1 MENNNTMDKKLLWL
15 MTITTVMTIGNVYY
29 SQPLLGE
36 MSVYFNRPPS
46 EVGSIPTLT
55 QLGYVT
61 GMLLLTPLGDVLEK
75 RKLLVTMFIL
85 AAASLLGAGFAPNF
99 YSFLFFSFAIG
110 ATAVLVQIL
119 IPFVALLSSKEERG
133 KNLGMVLSG
142 ALIGVLISRTLS
154 GFLAGYLGWR
164 GVYFA
169 AAATMLILA
178 FVLSRNLPEHHS
190 TQKMKYHHLIH
201 SVWHLFKTIPEIRVI
216 SITGALMYASLSAF
230 WVSLTFLLHSPEY
243 NMGPM
248 AAGLFGLVGAMSALS
263 ANITGRHAERIGA
276 KKIVL
281 YCIGAM
287 TLAFIIMGF
296 TYHSLIGLIVGTILL
311 DIGAQTA
318 TVSNQTQIYA
328 LHSEAQT
335 RINTI
340 YKICYFFGGA
350 VGSYTSSLAW
360 QYDAWLGVTELGVFF
375 LLMAFLW
382 TKYHSVREVVPA

>member
-1 MENNNTMDKKLLWL
+1 MNDKKVMDKKLLWL
-15 MTITTVMTIGNVYY
+15 LTVTTVLTVGNVYY

-36 MSVYFNRPPS
+36 MGVFFNRPPA

-61 GMLLLTPLGDVLEK
+61 GLLLLTPLGDVLEK
-75 RKLLVTMFIL
+75 RKLLVVLFFLSAI
-85 AAASLLGAGFAPNF
+85 SLLGAGLSPNF
-99 YSFLFFSFAIG
+99 YVFLGFSFAIG

-119 IPFVALLSSKEERG
+119 LPFVALMSAREERG

-142 ALIGVLISRTLS
+142 ALIGVLLSRTLS
-154 GFLAGYLGWR
+154 GFIAGYLGWR
-164 GVYFA
+164 GVYYIA
-169 AAATMLILA
+169 AGIMLLLAA
-178 FVLSRNLPEHHS
+178 VLSKTLPEHHS
-190 TQKMKYHHLIH
+190 AQKIKYHQLIH
-201 SVWHLFKTIPEIRVI
+201 SVWHLFKTIPEIRAI

-230 WVSLTFLLHSPEY
+230 WVSLTFLLHSPEF
-243 NMGPM
+243 NLGPF

-281 YCIGAM
+281 ICIGMM
-287 TLAFIIMGF
+287 TLAFIVMGF
-296 TYHSLIGLIVGTILL
+296 SYHSIIGLIVGTILL

-318 TVSNQTQIYA
+318 TVSNQTQIYT

-340 YKICYFFGGA
+340 YKICYFLGGA
-350 VGSYTSSLAW
+350 VGSLLSSVAW
-360 QYDAWLGVTELGVFF
+360 QHFGWMGVTGIGITLLVLAFF
-375 LLMAFLW
+375 W
-382 TKYHSVREVVPA
+382 TKFHKVREISHV